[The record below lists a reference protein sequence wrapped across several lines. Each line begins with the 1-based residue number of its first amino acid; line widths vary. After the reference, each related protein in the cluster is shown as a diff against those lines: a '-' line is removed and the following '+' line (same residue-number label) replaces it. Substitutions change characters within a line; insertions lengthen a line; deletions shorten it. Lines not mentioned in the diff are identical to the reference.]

1 MRNVA
6 FKLTL
11 AQGASGSIGGVYV
24 PFFSAWLAA
33 RGFSVTEIGNVLAAG
48 MLLRIVFVPLA
59 GIVADARNDRRGA
72 MLVLYGLML
81 AAYAALNW
89 LESFAALA
97 TAVIVASI
105 AGGSVSPLLES
116 VSVRLADRFGFD
128 YGRVRLWGSAM
139 FVAGNVLSGI
149 AVSLFGLW
157 IVAPWLTV
165 VLILNVASVYIL
177 PRPRGERPG
186 RDLGFRLRA
195 TFAEA
200 RELLAMPVFLV
211 FLAAAGLVQ
220 GSHSYLYNFAGLHWR
235 ELGYS
240 GALIGLLVPIGIL
253 GEIALFAASVRVMRL
268 VSPPLLLAMGAAG
281 GMVRWTILAFD
292 PPLAFLFLAQCL
304 HGASFAMSHLGAMY
318 FVLRAVPPRLAATGQ
333 SLYAVSSGGLFMGL
347 GAYACGPL
355 YAQFGGFTALLMT
368 AMCAASGLFA
378 FLLLRLWQGGR
389 ITAQSGGDEAH
400 DNI

>member
-1 MRNVA
+1 M
-6 FKLTL
+6 
-11 AQGASGSIGGVYV
+11 
-24 PFFSAWLAA
+24 
-33 RGFSVTEIGNVLAAG
+33 
-48 MLLRIVFVPLA
+48 
-59 GIVADARNDRRGA
+59 
-72 MLVLYGLML
+72 
-81 AAYAALNW
+81 
-89 LESFAALA
+89 
-97 TAVIVASI
+97 
-105 AGGSVSPLLES
+105 
-116 VSVRLADRFGFD
+116 RLADRFGFD

-177 PRPRGERPG
+177 RGRAASGRGAISAFACARPSPRRASSWRCRCSSSSSRRPAWC
-186 RDLGFRLRA
+186 RA
-195 TFAEA
+195 AIPISTISPACTGANSATAA
-200 RELLAMPVFLV
+200 RSSAC
-211 FLAAAGLVQ
+211 
-220 GSHSYLYNFAGLHWR
+220 WC
-235 ELGYS
+235 
-240 GALIGLLVPIGIL
+240 PIGIL